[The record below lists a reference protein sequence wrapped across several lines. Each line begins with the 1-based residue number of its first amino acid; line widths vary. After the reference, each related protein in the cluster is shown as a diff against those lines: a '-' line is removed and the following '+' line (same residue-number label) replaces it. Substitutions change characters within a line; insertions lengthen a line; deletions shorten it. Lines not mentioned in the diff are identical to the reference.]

1 MVTYVTDVRCLPEY
15 NEFRRKVFGKR
26 ALPAHTFLNIVQL
39 AWPGMA
45 VEIDVIAV
53 VPEHRSTQARSL

>member
-1 MVTYVTDVRCLPEY
+1 MPSGVQRVSAEGVR
-15 NEFRRKVFGKR
+15 KTS
-26 ALPAHTFLNIVQL
+26 AAAHTFLNIVQL

-53 VPEHRSTQARSL
+53 VPEHRSTQARS